1 MSEKVKE
8 LEVYHLCHQKD
19 YVHHAALIPG
29 QSFIVGETVNPFF
42 GYYDKARTYKVEA
55 GGTTRNV
62 PAIKFLRDIKNGHIN
77 CPDLAREA
85 YRIANHYSMLAREL
99 IMEEVR
105 LKTAPEAPSRKT
117 CLWVVDDIDLATYWA
132 RKIGGPGSIV
142 KLSLTGTV
150 HRCDAKH
157 LMNESEPLEETY
169 EKAQLYWQGALSK
182 DPLPEIL
189 FEGNATVLE
198 IDLTTPKVD

>member
-1 MSEKVKE
+1 MSETVKG

-19 YVHHAALIPG
+19 YVYHSALSPG
-29 QSFIVGETVNPFF
+29 QCFTAGKTVNPFF

-55 GGTTRNV
+55 GGSTQDV
-62 PAIKFLRDIKNGHIN
+62 PAIKFLRDIKNGHIE

-99 IMEEVR
+99 IMEEMR
-105 LKTAPEAPSRKT
+105 LKTAPDAPSRKT
-117 CLWVVDDIDLATYWA
+117 CLWVVDDIGLAAYWK

-142 KLSLTGTV
+142 RLSLTGTV

-157 LMNESEPLEETY
+157 LMNESEPIEETY
-169 EKAQLYWQGALSK
+169 KKAQLYWEGAMST

-198 IDLTTPKVD
+198 VDLVAPATD